1 MIVNPDSEPKAL
13 KKYISLYR
21 TLVENPSL
29 PADVN
34 ARISEISDRIKTIN
48 CLINGLKDEFKQELQ
63 KPHGTRIF
71 RPEQIKESNII
82 SIFESS
88 LTRTLGMYTN
98 QLYDYLIVIR
108 VYFYEIL
115 KDIMLYGFMLNGE
128 KYVCFTASAGQIRTK
143 KVVFIKE
150 SLWFKHRDTL
160 MCGLSPEMIEAKGGT
175 NRNKYLA
182 YLALCNSATDEWPR
196 FNIRKTVVVDDMETV
211 VHGLVDYIDDTTFDI
226 TRQEMDVP
234 ICHTDGC
241 GMILPR
247 VSRKNFMIR
256 LPWIKGLLSPFPF
269 DEFIREANAANPSV
283 NHGLV
288 KDIYG
293 EMHDVLAEDIE
304 IIFTKSQFK
313 MAKFYDN
320 WHDYIAQ
327 YEKHGCTAGICNLE
341 ENYIPRSKTNYQ
353 VLQTLTD
360 MSDEE
365 ICALAEKTV
374 RRIENLATS
383 RASKLEAFG
392 ATKDNPRKNDFQKCL
407 LLYPELLQTPYVA
420 DTLRQIKDSL
430 VKEGRAGKLDIDGRY
445 LFIIPD
451 LYAFCEWLFKGDKNP
466 KGLLNDGEVFCSQYA
481 NVEKLDC
488 LRSPHLYVE
497 HAVRRNAYDLH
508 KGKWFITSGIYT
520 SCHDLISKILMF
532 DK

>member
-1 MIVNPDSEPKAL
+1 
-13 KKYISLYR
+13 
-21 TLVENPSL
+21 
-29 PADVN
+29 
-34 ARISEISDRIKTIN
+34 
-48 CLINGLKDEFKQELQ
+48 
-63 KPHGTRIF
+63 
-71 RPEQIKESNII
+71 
-82 SIFESS
+82 
-88 LTRTLGMYTN
+88 
-98 QLYDYLIVIR
+98 
-108 VYFYEIL
+108 
-115 KDIMLYGFMLNGE
+115 
-128 KYVCFTASAGQIRTK
+128 
-143 KVVFIKE
+143 
-150 SLWFKHRDTL
+150 
-160 MCGLSPEMIEAKGGT
+160 
-175 NRNKYLA
+175 
-182 YLALCNSATDEWPR
+182 
-196 FNIRKTVVVDDMETV
+196 
-211 VHGLVDYIDDTTFDI
+211 
-226 TRQEMDVP
+226 
-234 ICHTDGC
+234 
-241 GMILPR
+241 
-247 VSRKNFMIR
+247 
-256 LPWIKGLLSPFPF
+256 LLSPFPF

-341 ENYIPRSKTNYQ
+341 EDYIPRSKTNYQ

-374 RRIENLATS
+374 RKIENLATS

-451 LYAFCEWLFKGDKNP
+451 LYAFCERLFKGDKNP

-488 LRSPHLYVE
+488 LRSPHLYAE